1 MGSRQDGN
9 GACSSVGDSTV
20 TPGTID
26 GFRIGGRIDRSIP
39 FLREPSERNDREDA
53 CDDAL
58 SPGLND
64 IDETSCMLAL
74 LLNIPPEARPD
85 PEADPEFDDGTS

>member
-1 MGSRQDGN
+1 ML
-9 GACSSVGDSTV
+9 

-58 SPGLND
+58 PPGLTD
-64 IDETSCMLAL
+64 IDETSCMLVPL
-74 LLNIPPEARPD
+74 LKNPPEAAPD
-85 PEADPEFDDGTS
+85 PDADPEFDDGTS